1 MSRYA
6 LPPARRAFV
15 LLAVAFAGPA
25 LAQRNAPGG
34 TVVSGGVS
42 GYYQFD
48 TDRDGGG
55 GFNVTGALGSVEAL
69 HQLTPQLG
77 VGLSV
82 RYDYEHWSFSGGSN
96 TFARG
101 PWGDVNRPGAGFV
114 LVYSP
119 SPDLNFMAAPTA
131 QWAFES
137 GASTGDALIGGAT
150 FSATKVFS
158 RDLTLGLG
166 VGAFDELEE
175 TRIFPFVVV
184 RWQISERLRLAN
196 PFRAGPAGGAGLELS
211 YRIDDAWEVAAGG
224 TWRSYRFRL
233 DRDGPYPGGIGE
245 SRSVPLFAKASWAM
259 STDTRVDFYA
269 GALVGGR
276 LEVMD
281 PNGNGV
287 ASEDYDVA
295 PIAGIT
301 WRTRF

>member
-1 MSRYA
+1 MACHA
-6 LPPARRAFV
+6 LRPTRRALI
-15 LLAVAFAGPA
+15 LLAIAFAGPA
-25 LAQRNAPGG
+25 LAQRIPPGG

-55 GFNVTGALGSVEAL
+55 DFNVTAALGSMDVL
-69 HQLTPQLG
+69 HQWSPQLG
-77 VGLSV
+77 VGFSL
-82 RYDYEHWSFSGGSN
+82 RYDYEHWSFSGGNS
-96 TFARG
+96 TFAQG
-101 PWGDVNRPGAGFV
+101 PWGDVNRPGTGLLFV
-114 LVYSP
+114 YTP
-119 SPDLNFMAAPTA
+119 SPDLNFIAAPTA

-137 GASTGDALIGGAT
+137 GASTGDALIWGAI

-158 RDLTLGLG
+158 PDLTLGLG
-166 VGAFDELEE
+166 VGVFDELEE
-175 TRIFPFVVV
+175 TRAFPFLAV
-184 RWQISERLRLAN
+184 RWQINDRLRLAN

-224 TWRSYRFRL
+224 TWRSSRFRL

-245 SRSVPLFAKASWAM
+245 SRSVPLFARASWAV
-259 STDTRVDFYA
+259 SRDTRIDFYA
-269 GALVGGR
+269 GALVAGK

-287 ASEDYDVA
+287 ASEDYDAA